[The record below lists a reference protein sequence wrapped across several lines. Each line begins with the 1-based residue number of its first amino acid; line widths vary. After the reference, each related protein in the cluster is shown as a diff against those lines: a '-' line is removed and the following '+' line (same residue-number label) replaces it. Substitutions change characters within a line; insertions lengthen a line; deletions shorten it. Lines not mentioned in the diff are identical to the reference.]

1 MTTRKMAW
9 NYVIFWSLPL
19 TLILLAE
26 NELFP
31 VGVWAENVNLNYLL
45 DTIAILATALCV
57 PLSLKLFSK
66 VLHQKLGTLTITKA
80 LNRYLQWGRVRLLI
94 LAVPFWFN
102 LLAFYLTLSN
112 TGLYCAL
119 IIATASL
126 FCIPSEKQLR
136 SELHIYKDKD

>member
-1 MTTRKMAW
+1 MAW
-9 NYVIFWSLPL
+9 NYVIFWGLPFA
-19 TLILLAE
+19 LILSAE
-26 NELFP
+26 KEFFP
-31 VGVWAENVNLNYLL
+31 VGLWAEKSNLTYLL
-45 DTIAILATALCV
+45 DTIAILSTAVCV
-57 PLSLKLFSK
+57 PLALRLFNK
-66 VLHQKLGTLTITKA
+66 VLHEKLDALTVTKA

-102 LLAFYLTLSN
+102 LLAYYLTLSD

-136 SELHIYKDKD
+136 AELHIYKDKD